1 MFNVE
6 HFVEEFNK
14 NGILCEQNYSLKD
27 KNTYKTGGL
36 ARLAIFPDSTER
48 VKTALKIIKNQE
60 VSYSVLGAGSNLL
73 VSDDGYDGVLI
84 STERLKGI
92 SVNGNLVT
100 CFAGERVCD
109 FLKQALYNSL
119 GGVEF
124 LSGIPASVGGIVTMN
139 AGCFGKNVGD
149 YVSYVVTA
157 NGIFS
162 FQDCDFGYRTSRFKK
177 EKDVVISVCFNLENV
192 EYDQSESKTEY
203 FLKLRKNKQPKG
215 RSCGSVFKND
225 GYYAGKV
232 IESCNLKGYKIGT
245 ARVSERHA
253 NFILADQNAKSSDI
267 CRLIKHIK
275 KTVKEKCG
283 IILQEEIE
291 YLGVFENEDNT

>member
-6 HFVEEFNK
+6 HFVEKFNAY
-14 NGILCEQNYSLKD
+14 GILCEQNYSLKD
-27 KNTYKTGGL
+27 KNTYKTGGC
-36 ARLAIFPDSTER
+36 ARLAIFPDTTQK
-48 VKTALKIIKNQE
+48 VKDALKIIKQE
-60 VSYSVLGAGSNLL
+60 NIDYSVIGAGSNLL
-73 VSDDGYDGVLI
+73 VSDEGYEGVLI
-84 STERLKGI
+84 FTKDLKGI
-92 SVNGNLVT
+92 TVNGNLVT
-100 CFAGERVCD
+100 CFAGERVSD

-124 LSGIPASVGGIVTMN
+124 LSGIPASVGGVVTMN

-162 FQDCDFGYRTSRFKK
+162 FADCDFGYRTSRFKK
-177 EKDVVISVCFNLENV
+177 EKDIVISVCFNLENV

-232 IESCNLKGYKIGT
+232 IESCNLKGYKIGS

-253 NFILADQNAKSSDI
+253 NFILADQNAKSADI
-267 CRLIKHIK
+267 SRLIKHIK

-291 YLGVFENEDNT
+291 YLGKFDNENNA